1 MIFVVLNEILS
12 LTCLIISAKLHMCE
26 PPVLNSAIKLLW
38 RQCSD
43 VRARCGDKRE
53 KERERERE
61 REREIE
67 TIQNKNDF
75 YFSKAIKY
83 FCLLRRFA

>member
-1 MIFVVLNEILS
+1 
-12 LTCLIISAKLHMCE
+12 MCE

-53 KERERERE
+53 KERERDGERERERE

-75 YFSKAIKY
+75 YFSKAKKY